1 MEQILNQLPKLAI
14 DSIMAQCSETISTV
28 FDNVINQ
35 LCDSSSSSSDSI
47 IPPSPSIF
55 SPASLSH
62 SFDIMVDYYSEL
74 HKKIQESEKDSLS
87 TTGKTYLLPY
97 QSYVNFALCQRRK
110 NWRKGTL
117 FRRCPSSS
125 LC

>member
-1 MEQILNQLPKLAI
+1 MEQILDQLPKLAI
-14 DSIMAQCSETISTV
+14 DSIMAQHSETISTL
-28 FDNVINQ
+28 FDNIINQ
-35 LCDSSSSSSDSI
+35 LCDSSSSSFNFI

-55 SPASLSH
+55 SPTSLSH

-87 TTGKTYLLPY
+87 TTGKIYLLPY
-97 QSYVNFALCQRRK
+97 QSYVNIALCQRRK
-110 NWRKGTL
+110 NWRKGIS
-117 FRRCPSSS
+117 FRRCSSSS